1 MDEYYWLFLFCLRLF
16 GEAIDMSYRFGSSFS
31 IQGTASHRTQ
41 VVVRWMRS
49 TVGSALARLAWS
61 RSWRRRGIRID
72 IQTIDVA
79 LSRTKKSLLGGAC
92 QLSVWWFAT
101 SIDFRWQLNDARW
114 WWTVTTVTTSA
125 TVFGIRREM
134 MLLLLLRRRVTATR
148 RSRLMRSVY
157 VVQIGAG
164 LLASAWRRTVIRII
178 GRLAAVVA
186 RSVGIPLLRWMM
198 TVARRWES
206 VFGIAALRSPFGR
219 RWRIHHLK

>member
-1 MDEYYWLFLFCLRLF
+1 MDEYYWLFRLS
-16 GEAIDMSYRFGSSFS
+16 GEAIDISYRFGSSFS

-41 VVVRWMRS
+41 VVVRLMRS

-79 LSRTKKSLLGGAC
+79 LSRSKKSLLGGAC

-134 MLLLLLRRRVTATR
+134 MLLLLLLLLRRRVTATR

-157 VVQIGAG
+157 VVQIGTG

-186 RSVGIPLLRWMM
+186 RSVRIPLLRWMM
-198 TVARRWES
+198 AVAGRWES